1 MVSKIFKKSVGFKKK
16 FTLNEFIRIIG
27 INKIKRFL
35 LVGLLNTT
43 TSYILII
50 LLFSWLRL
58 DFYFS
63 NFIGYLFGFVI
74 SFILN
79 KNFVFKVRGKGI
91 SQFLKFIISFGLSY
105 FLNTSVLYISYDF
118 MNLNKYFSL
127 LLAAVTYTTSFF
139 ILCNCFTFRN
149 EFPKKY

>member
-79 KNFVFKVRGKGI
+79 KNFLFKVSGKGI
-91 SQFLKFIISFGLSY
+91 
-105 FLNTSVLYISYDF
+105 
-118 MNLNKYFSL
+118 
-127 LLAAVTYTTSFF
+127 
-139 ILCNCFTFRN
+139 
-149 EFPKKY
+149 